1 MAPVQNQHVGVF
13 TTFDQNSAMWVAVG
27 VKVASTNRCFR
38 AEAGCSSTGLWSEGV
53 SSGHNPGS
61 EFSVTAQSLV

>member
-13 TTFDQNSAMWVAVG
+13 TTFDQNSAMCVAVG

-38 AEAGCSSTGLWSEGV
+38 AEAG
-53 SSGHNPGS
+53 
-61 EFSVTAQSLV
+61 